1 MDAQG
6 NYTQCELDTNDN
18 TCKPKATNCNPK
30 LSVNGLPF
38 CKLASWIPYS
48 KDIFDCECEKFNS
61 WKTQC

>member
-38 CKLASWIPYS
+38 CKLGSWIPHS
-48 KDIFDCECEKFNS
+48 KETFDCECEKV
-61 WKTQC
+61 